1 MATEHLDVVVREGRG
16 RSYRNR
22 LRAEG
27 KIPAVVYG
35 RAVGNLPVEVEARAV
50 ERIIDRHGAG
60 GLVELN
66 LKGGGRAKKYH
77 AIIKDIQYHPV
88 KRDLQHVD
96 FQQISLKEEV
106 TTHVPLRLV
115 GEAPGAKKG
124 GLVEQ
129 HLRQVEISCLPT
141 KIPEAIDVDISGLDL
156 GESLH
161 VRDLKVPEGVRL
173 LTEDEISVVSIIAPR
188 REAAE
193 PEAAEGEERA
203 AETPPAGE

>member
-35 RAVGNLPVEVEARAV
+35 RAVGSLPVEVETRAM
-50 ERIIDRHGAG
+50 ERLIDRHGAG
-60 GLVELN
+60 GLVELS
-66 LKGGGRAKKYH
+66 LKGSGRAKKYH

-88 KRDLQHVD
+88 KRHLQHVD

-115 GEAPGAKKG
+115 GEAHGAKKG

-129 HLRQVEISCLPT
+129 HLRQAEVSCLPT
-141 KIPEAIDVDISGLDL
+141 RIPEAIDVDISGLDL

-161 VRDLKVPEGVRL
+161 VKDLEVPEGVRL
-173 LTEDEISVVSIIAPR
+173 LTDEEISVVSIIAPR
-188 REAAE
+188 REAPE
-193 PEAAEGEERA
+193 PEAAEAEEKP
-203 AETPPAGE
+203 ETPPAEE